1 MYAASGKN
9 VKTAATKMVAY
20 ERIRNTDNTFGKQ
33 KKLMLNATSVT
44 AYYQPRFGWIPCKGW
59 YIRSFHHPDM
69 THLAGRASRD
79 S

>member
-33 KKLMLNATSVT
+33 KKLMLNAT
-44 AYYQPRFGWIPCKGW
+44 IPET
-59 YIRSFHHPDM
+59 RSLLTLSQGLVGSRVRDG
-69 THLAGRASRD
+69 TSAASIIPT
-79 S
+79 